1 VFGLMRYSDSDL
13 AGDVDYCRSTTGV
26 LFFCREN
33 LVSWLL
39 QKQKVV
45 AKLACEAEYMGSAA
59 VASQAVWLYRVL
71 EEVTGVNIPLP
82 IIRMDNTAAIVLAK
96 NHVLHD
102 RSKHIDVKF
111 HFTRECVEYGDIA
124 LEHVAT
130 SDELADILTK
140 SQGTVQFQEL
150 RARIVVNKGS
160 TIKVQK

>member
-1 VFGLMRYSDSDL
+1 
-13 AGDVDYCRSTTGV
+13 
-26 LFFCREN
+26 
-33 LVSWLL
+33 
-39 QKQKVV
+39 
-45 AKLACEAEYMGSAA
+45 
-59 VASQAVWLYRVL
+59 
-71 EEVTGVNIPLP
+71 
-82 IIRMDNTAAIVLAK
+82 
-96 NHVLHD
+96 
-102 RSKHIDVKF
+102 VKF